1 MKTLFL
7 ISGLG
12 LGNSTRCHAIIQ
24 CLKDAGTRNFVATSE
39 NGLWYF
45 AGQPEV
51 ERSFELES
59 LYYGKNQGRI
69 SIAATIASSFDFI
82 GIQRR
87 NEARVERLLET
98 LRPDVVVTDSVYIS
112 KPMHRRK
119 IPLVALNNADA
130 VVRGYR
136 KFRNRPAE
144 IRAQFYAM
152 ELMDYLYHAWRP
164 DLVISPVL
172 LAELGRSRGKFHAV
186 GAIVRKGYQPTPYRE
201 RAQNAVIMLS
211 GSAFGTEIRLSRA
224 GYPVRIDVLG
234 RSAPPGWNGIAGVTY
249 HGRVRDP
256 RPFLQAADLVV
267 VNGGFSAVSEM
278 IGMAKPMIVV
288 PVPGHAEQWVNGQVV
303 DYLGIGMVAKED
315 EIEDK
320 ILTAARCLPRLQ
332 AAYAK
337 RPLRADGAREA
348 ASLILGAV
356 KRD

>member
-1 MKTLFL
+1 VKALFL

-12 LGNSTRCHAIIQ
+12 LGNSTRCHAIMQ
-24 CLKDAGTRNFVATSE
+24 CLKDAGARNFVATSE

-45 AGQPEV
+45 AGLPEV
-51 ERSFELES
+51 ERCFEMES
-59 LYYGKNQGRI
+59 LYYGKRNGRI

-87 NEARVERLLET
+87 NAALVERLLET
-98 LRPDVVVTDSVYIS
+98 LQPDVVVTDSVYIS

-136 KFRNRPAE
+136 MFQNRPAG
-144 IRAQFYAM
+144 IRAQFYAV
-152 ELMDYLYHAWRP
+152 ELTDYFYHAWRP
-164 DLVISPVL
+164 DLVISPAL
-172 LAELGRSRGKFHAV
+172 LAELAQAHGKFRPV
-186 GAIVRKGYQPTPYRE
+186 GAIVRKGYRPAPYRE
-201 RAQNAVIMLS
+201 RARNAVIMLS

-224 GYPVRIDVLG
+224 DYPVRIDVLG
-234 RSAPPGWNGIAGVTY
+234 RSAPPGWSGIASVTY

-256 RPFLQAADLVV
+256 RPFLQDADLMV

-278 IGMAKPMIVV
+278 VGMAKPMIVV
-288 PVPGHAEQWVNGQVV
+288 PVPGHAEQWVNGRVV
-303 DYLGIGMVAKED
+303 DYLGIGMVAGED

-320 ILTAARCLPRLQ
+320 ILAAMQRLPRFQ
-332 AAYAK
+332 AAYAQI
-337 RPLRADGAREA
+337 PLRADGAREA

-356 KRD
+356 NRA

>member
-24 CLKDAGTRNFVATSE
+24 CLKDAGARNFVATSE

-51 ERSFELES
+51 EWSFELES
-59 LYYGKNQGRI
+59 LYYGKSKGRI
-69 SIAATIASSFDFI
+69 SVAATLASSFDFI

-87 NEARVERLLET
+87 NAARVERLLET

-112 KPMHRRK
+112 KPMKRRK

-130 VVRGYR
+130 IVRGYR
-136 KFRNRPAE
+136 KFRHRPAG

-164 DLVISPVL
+164 DLVVSPVL
-172 LAELGRSRGKFHAV
+172 LAELGRSRGKFHPV
-186 GAIVRKGYQPTPYRE
+186 GAIVRKGYRPTPCRE
-201 RAQNAVIMLS
+201 RAQNVAIMLS

-224 GYPVRIDVLG
+224 DYKVQIDVLG
-234 RSAPPGWNGIAGVTY
+234 RSAPPGWSGIAGVNY

-256 RPFLQAADLVV
+256 LPFLQAADLVV

-278 IGMAKPMIVV
+278 VGMAKPMIVV

-303 DYLGIGMVAKED
+303 EYLGIGLVARED

-320 ILTAARCLPRLQ
+320 ILAAAQDLPRLQ
-332 AAYAK
+332 AAYRA
-337 RPLRADGAREA
+337 RPMPADGAREA

-356 KRD
+356 SRD

>member
-12 LGNSTRCHAIIQ
+12 LGNSTRCHAIMQ
-24 CLKDAGTRNFVATSE
+24 CLKDAGARNFVATSE

-45 AGQPEV
+45 AGLPEV
-51 ERSFELES
+51 ERCFEMES
-59 LYYGKNQGRI
+59 LYYGKRKGRI

-87 NEARVERLLET
+87 NAALVERLLET
-98 LRPDVVVTDSVYIS
+98 LQPDVVVTDSVYIS

-136 KFRNRPAE
+136 MFRNRPAG
-144 IRAQFYAM
+144 IRAQFYAV

-164 DLVISPVL
+164 DLVISPAL
-172 LAELGRSRGKFHAV
+172 LAELAQAHGKFRPV
-186 GAIVRKGYQPTPYRE
+186 GAIVRKGYRPAPYRE
-201 RAQNAVIMLS
+201 RARNAVIMLS
-211 GSAFGTEIRLSRA
+211 GSAFGTEIRLARA
-224 GYPVRIDVLG
+224 EYPLKIDVLG
-234 RSAPPGWNGIAGVTY
+234 RSAPPGWAGTGVTY

-256 RPFLQAADLVV
+256 RPFLQDADLVV

-278 IGMAKPMIVV
+278 YCMAKPMIVV
-288 PVPGHAEQWVNGQVV
+288 PVPGHAEQWVNGQVA
-303 DYLGIGMVAKED
+303 DYLGIGMAAKED

-320 ILTAARCLPRLQ
+320 ILTAAQYLPRLQ
-332 AAYAK
+332 AAYA
-337 RPLRADGAREA
+337 RVQLRADGAREA